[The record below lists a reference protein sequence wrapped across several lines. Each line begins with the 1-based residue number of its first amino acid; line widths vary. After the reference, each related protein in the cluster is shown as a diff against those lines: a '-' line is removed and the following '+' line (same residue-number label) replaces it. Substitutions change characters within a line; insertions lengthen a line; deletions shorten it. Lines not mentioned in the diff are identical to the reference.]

1 MPDVETETNPIDRTV
16 AHLLFHRP
24 LDLSGKHSG
33 PPESPVSTKMLCERK
48 IAGLANLSNE
58 VLPDSLKNK
67 SKYPQEDPETNSP
80 DADPQSADQNFLC
93 MDKSETV
100 LNSGPADGGTMEVE
114 ASN

>member
-1 MPDVETETNPIDRTV
+1 MPDVETQTNPIDRTV

-33 PPESPVSTKMLCERK
+33 RPESPVSTKLLCERK
-48 IAGLANLSNE
+48 TAGLANLSNE
-58 VLPDSLKNK
+58 VLSDSLKNK
-67 SKYPQEDPETNSP
+67 PKYPQQDPGSYSP
-80 DADPQSADQNFLC
+80 DADPQSADQNFPC

-100 LNSGPADGGTMEVE
+100 LNNGPADGGTMEVE